1 MIGLIGLGAGL
12 WSLGCRITR
21 PTRSAELPRRKTSQA
36 RTTNGRNR
44 FYAKVTNERRI
55 KWDRH

>member
-1 MIGLIGLGAGL
+1 MIGLIRLGAGP
-12 WSLGCRITR
+12 WSLGRRITR
-21 PTRSAELPRRKTSQA
+21 VTRSAGFLVQA

>member
-1 MIGLIGLGAGL
+1 MIGLIRLGAGP

-21 PTRSAELPRRKTSQA
+21 LTRSAGLPRRKTSQA
-36 RTTNGRNR
+36 PDHNGRNR